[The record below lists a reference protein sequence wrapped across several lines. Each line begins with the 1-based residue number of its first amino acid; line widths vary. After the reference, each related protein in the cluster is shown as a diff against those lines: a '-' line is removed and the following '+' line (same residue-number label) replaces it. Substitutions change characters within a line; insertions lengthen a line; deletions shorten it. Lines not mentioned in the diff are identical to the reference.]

1 MNTLPAEII
10 ILVNDYLSTK
20 DFVAFSSTCKTLKNC
35 SEIDSSVWKRRTFQ
49 DYKVS
54 VLDTFK
60 FKNRYVWCFK
70 NLCICCSKKTTVYHP
85 LKKVKICNSCQ
96 ETHPEYTLIT
106 TSVAKKELFLTPKD
120 FIGVPYCEK
129 TNPWNKERP
138 IKFFLKEDLIVKF
151 RSRFNDRVEEFEYRK
166 KKMNQRFT
174 RQLLYYARLYILKST
189 LLVKFDIHLE
199 DFIKYVNAYTKGMFR
214 KYILNISKVQN
225 FELTENLIL
234 KIRELDFLY
243 NADYPVKDID
253 YDDFEFLVKNILIH
267 SRSPNNLTRD
277 PYIIERL
284 KDVKK
289 KYKAVFSRKQKLM
302 KALKGLT
309 YSLYDFDIVVYIL
322 KGHTDLEQLRLDYV
336 EQEFVV
342 NNLDF
347 LSLNH
352 DTIVSRK
359 SKREIYAEYIS
370 RWVAE
375 GNEVPEELR
384 GRYAQIRLNE

>member
-1 MNTLPAEII
+1 MNTLPVEII
-10 ILVNDYLSTK
+10 LSINDYLNTK
-20 DFVAFSSTCKTLKNC
+20 DFISFSSTCKTLKNC
-35 SEIDSSVWKRRTFQ
+35 SEIDSSVWKRRTLA
-49 DYKVS
+49 DYNVF
-54 VLDTFK
+54 LTDTFK
-60 FKNRYVWCFK
+60 FKSRYVWCFK
-70 NLCICCSKKTTVYHP
+70 NLCICCYKKTTVYHP

-96 ETHPEYTLIT
+96 ETHPNYTLIT
-106 TSVAKKELFLTPKD
+106 TSSAKKDLFLTSKD
-120 FIGVPYCEK
+120 FIGVPYYEK

-138 IKFFLKEDLIVKF
+138 IKFFLKEDLLSKF
-151 RSRFNDRVEEFEYRK
+151 SSRFSSRDEEFEYRK
-166 KKMNQRFT
+166 KKTNQRIT
-174 RQLLYYARLYILKST
+174 RQLLYFSRLYILKST

-199 DFIKYVNAYTKGMFR
+199 DFIKYVNSYTKGMFR

-225 FELTENLIL
+225 VELTENLIL

-253 YDDFEFLVKNILIH
+253 YNDFEYLAKNILVH
-267 SRSPNNLTRD
+267 SRSPATLTQD
-277 PYIIERL
+277 PYVAERL
-284 KDVKK
+284 KSVKK
-289 KYKAVFSRKQKLM
+289 KYKTVFARKQKLM

-309 YSLYDFDIVVYIL
+309 YSLYDFDIVVYIV
-322 KGHTDLEQLRLDYV
+322 KGHTDLEQLRLDYI

-359 SKREIYAEYIS
+359 SKREIYAEYIG

-375 GNEVPEELR
+375 GNEVPTELMS
-384 GRYAQIRLNE
+384 RYCQKFA